1 MAHLTTLSMFDD
13 VLGEGEEEWFFQ
25 KGIFES
31 CHIILSITFKTS
43 IYTHINIQNRVCL
56 TELDPAI

>member
-1 MAHLTTLSMFDD
+1 MFDD

-43 IYTHINIQNRVCL
+43 ICTHINIQNRVCL